1 MSTYLERF
9 KTRRKVNPELA
20 QRYEHDASYYGDKN
34 IKNELASAK
43 RTATSLAKASAAF
56 SYLRPEQKLALDAAT
71 SAMRSLARDLAELAL
86 WAKDYAA
93 FCTAERERENIEVFE
108 KLAEKR
114 WSNDAD
120 ALNFE
125 AAVLNE
131 LQTNDGKH
139 ALGDWFHGRG
149 MHKDVSRDDFSV
161 SFDICPP
168 NKNYSKRLNT
178 AALLQ
183 GLVHTRPHKSN
194 AYAWNGKWWYVAGW
208 QDYEEYLAW
217 RKTVAGDT
225 AAAILNIQT
234 TVRS

>member
-1 MSTYLERF
+1 MSTNLERF
-9 KTRRKVNPELA
+9 KTRRKVNSELA

-86 WAKDYAA
+86 WAKDYAI
-93 FCTAERERENIEVFE
+93 FCTSEREREEIEKLE

-114 WSNDAD
+114 WNNDVA

-125 AAVLNE
+125 ASILSE

-149 MHKDVSRDDFSV
+149 LHKDVPRNDFSL
-161 SFDICPP
+161 SFDLCPP
-168 NKNYSKRLNT
+168 KKNYSNRLNT
-178 AALLQ
+178 AAI
-183 GLVHTRPHKSN
+183 LVGIDHTRPQKSN
-194 AYAWNGKWWYVAGW
+194 AYSRTGSYWYVCGW

-217 RKTVAGDT
+217 RKSVAVT
-225 AAAILNIQT
+225 AESALAKLSLI
-234 TVRS
+234 V

>member
-20 QRYEHDASYYGDKN
+20 QRYENDASYYGDKN

-71 SAMRSLARDLAELAL
+71 SAMRSLARDLGELAL

-93 FCTAERERENIEVFE
+93 FCALEREREDVERLE
-108 KLAEKR
+108 KLSEKR
-114 WSNDAD
+114 WSTDVDAI
-120 ALNFE
+120 NFE
-125 AAVLNE
+125 ASILNE

-149 MHKDVSRDDFSV
+149 LHKDVSRDDFSL
-161 SFDICPP
+161 SFDTCPP
-168 NKNYSKRLNT
+168 NKKYSKRLHT
-178 AALLQ
+178 AALLI

-194 AYAWNGKWWYVAGW
+194 AYAWNGKWWYVGGW

-217 RKTVAGDT
+217 RKTVAGAT
-225 AAAILNIQT
+225 AAAILNIQAI
-234 TVRS
+234 VKS